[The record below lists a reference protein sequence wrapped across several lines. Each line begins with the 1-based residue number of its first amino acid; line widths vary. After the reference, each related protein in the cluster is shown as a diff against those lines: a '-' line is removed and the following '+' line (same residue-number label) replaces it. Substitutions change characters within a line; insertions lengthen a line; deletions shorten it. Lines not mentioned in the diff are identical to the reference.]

1 MCIFSQNWDFTIHI
15 IMHRCVCVCVCVC
28 IYIYMLL
35 FSSKSCPAI
44 LWRHGLQ
51 SSVHGISHA
60 RILDWMA
67 ISLSRGSS
75 QPRDWTHVSYI
86 GRWILYHTAQ
96 GKWKWKSLSPV
107 TLFVTPWT
115 IRPDQS
121 CPTLCNPMN
130 CSTPGH
136 EIRQARE
143 VEWVA
148 IPFSRR
154 SLQPRHQTQVFCIA
168 GRFSTNWSWEDTGYW
183 YPAFLL
189 NHEYIVMWFSS
200 GQFS

>member
-15 IMHRCVCVCVCVC
+15 IMHRCVYVCIY

-44 LWRHGLQ
+44 LWCHGLQ

-60 RILDWMA
+60 RILEWIA

-86 GRWILYHTAQ
+86 GRWIRYHPAK

-107 TLFVTPWT
+107 RLFVTPWT
-115 IRPDQS
+115 IRSDQLLS
-121 CPTLCNPMN
+121 RVRLFAT
-130 CSTPGH
+130 TW
-136 EIRQARE
+136 ITARQAMKFARPE
-143 VEWVA
+143 
-148 IPFSRR
+148 
-154 SLQPRHQTQVFCIA
+154 
-168 GRFSTNWSWEDTGYW
+168 NWSG
-183 YPAFLL
+183 
-189 NHEYIVMWFSS
+189 
-200 GQFS
+200 